1 LQASAEDREKPRQD
15 DTARQ
20 DFDGN
25 QASCLGVARTE
36 RLPVATPMIHEA
48 PGLTTLTL
56 YPGEPMTTETAVLTP
71 KQEKI
76 YNFIRKHIETK
87 GYPPAIRDM
96 CEAFRISSPNGVMCH
111 LKALQKKGYINR
123 VEKRANK
130 QRAQARGIT
139 IPGVSAGGFSL
150 PLVGVVAA
158 GKAIEAVELDDRLE
172 VREMFRGDDLF
183 AVKVRGQSMIDGHIA
198 DGDYVVI
205 RKRSNCENGDKVIAM
220 IDRAMTLKKYH
231 KKKNEIRLDP
241 MNSTMEPI
249 YVDPAKQDVQIL
261 GVLAGVI
268 RKC

>member
-1 LQASAEDREKPRQD
+1 VSETIP
-15 DTARQ
+15 
-20 DFDGN
+20 
-25 QASCLGVARTE
+25 
-36 RLPVATPMIHEA
+36 
-48 PGLTTLTL
+48 LTT
-56 YPGEPMTTETAVLTP
+56 

-76 YNFIRKHIETK
+76 YNYIRKHIENK
-87 GYPPAIRDM
+87 GFPPAIRDI

-111 LKALQKKGYINR
+111 LKALQKKGYIKR
-123 VEKRANK
+123 VEKKINK

-150 PLVGVVAA
+150 PMVGVVAA

-172 VREMFRGDDLF
+172 IRDMFKGDDLF
-183 AVKVRGQSMIDGHIA
+183 TIKVRGQSMIDGHIA

-205 RKRSNCENGDKVIAM
+205 RKRSTCENGDKVVAM
-220 IDRAMTLKKYH
+220 VEKAMTLKKYY
-231 KKKNEIRLDP
+231 KKKNEIRLEP

-249 YVDPAKQDVQIL
+249 VVDPSRHDVQIL